1 MRLAFSAVWVFL
13 VCPTSHSLTIP
24 LSTLACPDYITW
36 ALCSGPG
43 WIWTIGNLARSWGER
58 GGFFFLIRSY
68 GFFREGLPQTGC
80 APQSKA
86 QLLSSAPLH
95 ILLCVPVSVSFL
107 LAPPPTHRI
116 CNRSLVYPYRTKGDY
131 TNPTPLPQVISVLC
145 LVAQSCP
152 TLCAPMDCSLPGS
165 SVHGILQ
172 ARILEWVAFPFSRGS
187 SQPKDWTQ
195 VYPIAGRFFT
205 S

>member
-1 MRLAFSAVWVFL
+1 MFAPPVTHSPSHFLPWPVQTISPEPFALA
-13 VCPTSHSLTIP
+13 
-24 LSTLACPDYITW
+24 LAGFGQQGTW
-36 ALCSGPG
+36 PG
-43 WIWTIGNLARSWGER
+43 AGER
-58 GGFFFLIRSY
+58 GEACFFVFCVFFFFFLTQSY

-95 ILLCVPVSVSFL
+95 ILLCVPVSVSL
-107 LAPPPTHRI
+107 LLPQPPTHRI

-152 TLCAPMDCSLPGS
+152 TLCDPMDCSPPGS

-187 SQPKDWTQ
+187 SQPRD
-195 VYPIAGRFFT
+195 
-205 S
+205 